1 MLVEYMKKI
10 TQKLGIESNIDR
22 HSIESKNNANA
33 DLEYWEIQNEKMDT
47 DAYVIYRCD
56 NDCYFEIEVYDEINE
71 QLKNNEN
78 MTSYVKFIFVFDN
91 LEKQTEQFDKLYKKG
106 NAEAKKR
113 LRKLFYNDSDVS
125 IVYTDD
131 ANISFSL
138 EDNGINYLEYHYH
151 ESTTNSEELILNG
164 YIYNIS
170 YFDLEKLFL
179 VQGNRLF
186 RKNIRIGITK
196 QNQIKNEIEK
206 KFKEYILNGLFN
218 EINIDNNISEEDKR
232 KLKNLLTESGYF
244 NTTINLPETFWFNH
258 NGVTIYIENSNKN
271 QKNLLNREN
280 NHISFNSDNAHIIN
294 GAQTMT
300 KMYNQFHEITMKIN
314 ELINKDSSS
323 INFDI
328 KATVQKLKKDLKI
341 KTIFIEGDTKYVKTI
356 TGGLN
361 TQIAISEIDKLP
373 SEEETKNI
381 NDTLK
386 DVHIKII
393 RPGEYEDNNHISVLT
408 FAKLYCMSI
417 LKPGKSKNLNRDDVD
432 SLLKNASNDEN
443 LASNIKLMVEADYWW
458 VNRAKNEFDNIYN
471 KENKFVNILKYGKNY
486 FCSYVMKL
494 NVDDYSEEILANIF
508 YDFIDEFKTIN
519 NTLEANEFKKDD
531 LFEKIE
537 KNLPLKDN
545 DIKSE
550 KQFTEFESSFK
561 ANKSKIL
568 KFLNREDNKNLN
580 VNIRL
585 SRYFKDILQMDID
598 FRTITRE
605 KNNKKEFYP
614 KETFPFSNKSFTEI
628 IDNYE
633 IKYEKSL
640 FNKEIEKTINLFVLD
655 KENKKIIDIHFLS
668 DFTFSAYNENAKKVF
683 EETLNAF
690 KIGDETLFP
699 KSSNNISFHIRPK
712 ALNAEDTFEFSNG
725 TQITKRAFYA
735 NKETIAEILE
745 KQLNENKS

>member
-10 TQKLGIESNIDR
+10 TQKLGIESNINR
-22 HSIESKNNANA
+22 HSIKSENNANA

-56 NDCYFEIEVYDEINE
+56 KDYYFEIEVYDEINE

-106 NAEAKKR
+106 NAKAKKK

-373 SEEETKNI
+373 LEKETKKI
-381 NDTLK
+381 NKALK
-386 DVHIKII
+386 DVHIKVI
-393 RPGEYEDNNHISVLT
+393 RPGEYEDNSHISALT

-417 LKPGKSKNLNRDDVD
+417 LRPGKSKNLNKGDVNK
-432 SLLKNASNDEN
+432 LFKKASNDEN
-443 LASNIKLMVEADYWW
+443 LASNIKLIVEADYWW

-486 FCSYVMKL
+486 FCSYVMRL

-508 YDFIDEFKTIN
+508 YDFIDEFKTID

-531 LFEKIE
+531 LFKKIE
-537 KNLPLKDN
+537 ENLPLKDN
-545 DIKSE
+545 NIKSE
-550 KQFTEFESSFK
+550 KQFPEFESSFK

-568 KFLNREDNKNLN
+568 EFLNREDNKNLN

-585 SRYFKDILQMDID
+585 SRYFKDILPMDID

-605 KNNKKEFYP
+605 KNNKEEFYP
-614 KETFPFSNKSFTEI
+614 KETYPFSSKSFTQI

-640 FNKEIEKTINLFVLD
+640 FKKEIEKNINLFVLD
-655 KENKKIIDIHFLS
+655 KENEKIKDIHFLPA
-668 DFTFSAYNENAKKVF
+668 FTFSAYNENAKKVF

>member
-1 MLVEYMKKI
+1 MLMEYMKKI

-22 HSIESKNNANA
+22 HSIKSKNNANA

-56 NDCYFEIEVYDEINE
+56 KDYYFEIEVYDEINE

-106 NAEAKKR
+106 NAKAKKR
-113 LRKLFYNDSDVS
+113 LRELFYNDSDVS
-125 IVYTDD
+125 IVYMDD

-196 QNQIKNEIEK
+196 QNQTKNEIEK

-218 EINIDNNISEEDKR
+218 EIHVDNNISEEDKR

-280 NHISFNSDNAHIIN
+280 NHISFNSDTAHIIN
-294 GAQTMT
+294 GAQTTT

-341 KTIFIEGDTKYVKTI
+341 KTIFIEGDTKYVETI
-356 TGGLN
+356 TEGLN
-361 TQIAISEIDKLP
+361 TQIAISEIDKLA

-432 SLLKNASNDEN
+432 SLLEKASNDEN

-494 NVDDYSEEILANIF
+494 NVDDYSEETLANIF
-508 YDFIDEFKTIN
+508 YDFIDEFKTID

-531 LFEKIE
+531 LFKKIE
-537 KNLPLKDN
+537 ENLPLKDN
-545 DIKSE
+545 NIKSE

-568 KFLNREDNKNLN
+568 EFLNREDNKNLN

-585 SRYFKDILQMDID
+585 SRYFKDILPMDID

-605 KNNKKEFYP
+605 KNNKKDFYP
-614 KETFPFSNKSFTEI
+614 KETYPFSSKSFTEI

-633 IKYEKSL
+633 IKYEESL
-640 FNKEIEKTINLFVLD
+640 FKKEIEKNINLFVLD
-655 KENKKIIDIHFLS
+655 KENEKIKDIHFLPG
-668 DFTFSAYNENAKKVF
+668 FTFSAYNENAKKVF
-683 EETLNAF
+683 EKTLNAF

-745 KQLNENKS
+745 KRLNENKL